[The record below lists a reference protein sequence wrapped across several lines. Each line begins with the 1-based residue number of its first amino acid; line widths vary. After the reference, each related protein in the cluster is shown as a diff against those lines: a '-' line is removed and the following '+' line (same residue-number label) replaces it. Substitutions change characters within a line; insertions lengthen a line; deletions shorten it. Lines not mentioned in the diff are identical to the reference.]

1 MAAFTAGTKPK
12 CPKPKCPKPKCPNQ
26 TCFVIKVF
34 EGEIDIFVAMQ
45 QIVASIGHW
54 LLNINSLVYWS
65 EKREAKYSCVKY
77 K

>member
-1 MAAFTAGTKPK
+1 MAAFTAG
-12 CPKPKCPKPKCPNQ
+12 PKPKCPNQ

-34 EGEIDIFVAMQ
+34 EGEIDVFVANA
-45 QIVASIGHW
+45 INSRFHW

-65 EKREAKYSCVKY
+65 EKPEAKSSCVKY